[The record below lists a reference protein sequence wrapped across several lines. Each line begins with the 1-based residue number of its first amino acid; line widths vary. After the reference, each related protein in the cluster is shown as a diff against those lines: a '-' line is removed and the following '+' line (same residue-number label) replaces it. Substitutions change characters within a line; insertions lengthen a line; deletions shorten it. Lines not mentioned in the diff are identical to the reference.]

1 MDSLLNY
8 NQAIMGFANVR
19 ASEEEREAGKEKEAE
34 EKTKQ
39 FTDPFEQTGIDSL
52 VDLFKAGSKGV
63 GKKALS
69 KLGLTNE
76 KAKQYRDAY
85 KKNGTKG
92 VINQLNDDKNLVKES
107 LLDKVKTATGIQ
119 AEPTSNTPKIS
130 EQQVEDLLP
139 QDFEKTEGIIKSGL
153 RERISGLSG
162 DQQKEF
168 TDKIGKR
175 YVKDLDEFGGDKK
188 LANQYNL
195 NQASRTLDEVS
206 GEKPAFSIQSLS
218 KSEYSDPIV
227 RDALMSSV
235 KSERD
240 ELHPLYRDHF
250 NKLMN
255 ERVATPE
262 DIGDN
267 LLREKFNLHQA
278 SRTIDELKTIEP
290 KDLIGAEGKARTQLG
305 KVGTTLAKQGET
317 KLVSQLGRTGED
329 ELGQGIKSLT
339 SVFSKTAG
347 DIAGGALG
355 QAGNIAQLAQGGFH
369 KKNILSI
376 AKNEAVSQAQDKA
389 GDLAGELAK
398 ASQVGKDEAEQL
410 AKGVGKEALKEG
422 AEEEGEISTEAGG
435 ESDPVGDAIGL
446 VIGLG
451 SYLGG
456 IFAKHKKPSLPTI
469 TNASFQIG
477 A

>member
-8 NQAIMGFANVR
+8 NQAIMGFANLR
-19 ASEEEREAGKEKEAE
+19 ASEEARQAGVEKEE
-34 EKTKQ
+34 DEKVKQ
-39 FTDPFEQTGIDSL
+39 FTDPFEQTGVDSL
-52 VDLFKAGSKGV
+52 VDLFKAGTKGV
-63 GKKALS
+63 GKKALA

-92 VINQLNDDKNLVKES
+92 VINQLNEDKNLVKQN
-107 LLDKVKTATGIQ
+107 LLDKIKPPTAP
-119 AEPTSNTPKIS
+119 EPTSNTPKIS

-139 QDFEKTEGIIKSGL
+139 QDFEKTEGVIKQGL
-153 RERISGLSG
+153 RSRISGLTG

-175 YVKDLDEFGGDKK
+175 YVKDLDEFGGDRR

-235 KSERD
+235 KTERD
-240 ELHPLYRDHF
+240 ELHPLYRDKF

-278 SRTIDELKTIEP
+278 SRTIDELKTLEP
-290 KDLIGAEGKARTQLG
+290 KDLIGEEGKARTQLG
-305 KVGTTLAKQGET
+305 KVGTTLAKEGET

-347 DIAGGALG
+347 TVAEGALD

-376 AKNEAVSQAQDKA
+376 AKNEAISQAQDKA

-398 ASQVGKDEAEQL
+398 ASQVGKEEAKAV

-435 ESDPVGDAIGL
+435 EEDPIGDAIGL
-446 VIGLG
+446 VVGLG
-451 SYLGG
+451 TYLGG